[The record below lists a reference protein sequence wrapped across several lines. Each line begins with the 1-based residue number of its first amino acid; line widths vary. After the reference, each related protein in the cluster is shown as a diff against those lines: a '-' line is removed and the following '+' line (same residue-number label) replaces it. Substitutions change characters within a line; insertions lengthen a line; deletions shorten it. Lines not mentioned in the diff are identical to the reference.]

1 MRNTMGKTM
10 LGAALALLLAGA
22 QAAPVS
28 LSYSGVGEPGWWG
41 TPSTATG
48 TGFFSTKSGSYS
60 GTIGLE
66 DLESF
71 SFTLTFKYKTYTDVL
86 NFDLD
91 TLKTFNASFGANGV
105 DGLALDTENVRS
117 NVLWGQAFH
126 VRGQG
131 QNQAWSENFDLPGYL
146 SRGQITATMDNNSQV
161 PEPASLALVLAALG
175 GAGLAARKRRSA

>member
-1 MRNTMGKTM
+1 MKNTIGKTL
-10 LGAALALLLAGA
+10 LGTTLALLLAGA
-22 QAAPVS
+22 QAAPVN
-28 LSYSGVGEPGWWG
+28 LSYAGTGEPGFWG

-60 GTIGLE
+60 GVVGLD

-71 SFTLTFKYKTYTDVL
+71 SFTLTFKYQTYTDVL
-86 NFDLD
+86 NFGLD
-91 TLKTFNASFGANGV
+91 TLTSFNASFGLDGV
-105 DGLALDTENVRS
+105 DALVLDTNTVRS

-131 QNQAWSENFDLPGYL
+131 LNQAWSENFDLPGYL
-146 SRGQITATMDNNSQV
+146 SRGQLTATLDDNSQV

-175 GAGLAARKRRSA
+175 GAGFAARKRRGA

>member
-1 MRNTMGKTM
+1 MKNTMGKTL

-28 LSYSGVGEPGWWG
+28 LTYTGVGEPGWWG

-71 SFTLTFKYKTYTDVL
+71 SFTLTFKYKTDTDVL
-86 NFDLD
+86 TFGLD
-91 TLKTFNASFGANGV
+91 TLKNFNASFGANGV
-105 DGLALDTENVRS
+105 EGLVLDTKNVS
-117 NVLWGQAFH
+117 SDVLWSQAFH

-131 QNQAWSENFDLPGYL
+131 QNQAWSDNFDMPGYM
-146 SRGQITATMDNNSQV
+146 SRGQITATVDSSSQV

-175 GAGLAARKRRSA
+175 GAGFAARKRRSV